1 MPSKCWEC
9 TCFFNVWLNF
19 VALSRYS
26 SVGDMQFLIEGH
38 GNQFYAL
45 VTTLTLQC
53 CRRFPLGTLY
63 PATSSFHYASFYQ
76 IFLLVLEFHVNGTTW
91 FSFVSDVFCSTCESI
106 VQVTSTNTLLLL
118 IAVKYSICEH
128 MGISGGNFGFFPL
141 PGLELLKV

>member
-63 PATSSFHYASFYQ
+63 PTTSSFHYASFYQ
-76 IFLLVLEFHVNGTTW
+76 IFLLVLEFHVNGMIE
-91 FSFVSDVFCSTCESI
+91 C
-106 VQVTSTNTLLLL
+106 TLLFSLN
-118 IAVKYSICEH
+118 IARFKINACFYMYRYQFIKKMLSN
-128 MGISGGNFGFFPL
+128 ISFY
-141 PGLELLKV
+141 EYITVC